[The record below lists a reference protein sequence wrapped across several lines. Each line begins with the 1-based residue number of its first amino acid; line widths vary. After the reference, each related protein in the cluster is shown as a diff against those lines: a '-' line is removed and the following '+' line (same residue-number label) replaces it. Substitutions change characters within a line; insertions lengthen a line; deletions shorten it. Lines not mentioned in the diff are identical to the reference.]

1 MNRVQRLRPI
11 VFPAA
16 VAFATSLPLLA
27 ACQSVKKGE
36 EPAAPPNQ
44 AAYALTRHIGDEIAK
59 CWFDEAGIQTFGK
72 YSYSPEPGNTPP
84 RVLLV
89 PKEQP
94 TDPPVLVIEAI
105 GANQVNLF
113 GPLLDSPAGQRIRTD
128 VDRWATGGEG
138 C

>member
-1 MNRVQRLRPI
+1 MTHAYLPRP
-11 VFPAA
+11 VTFPAA
-16 VAFATSLPLLA
+16 AVFAVSLAFLTG
-27 ACQSVKKGE
+27 CQSAKVE
-36 EPAAPPNQ
+36 EPAATNQ
-44 AAYALTRHIGDEIAK
+44 AAYTLTRHIGDEIAK

-89 PKEQP
+89 PKDKP
-94 TDPPVLVIEAI
+94 TDPPVLVIEAL

-113 GPLLDSPAGQRIRTD
+113 GPLLDSPAGARIRTD
-128 VDRWATGGEG
+128 VDRWAKGGED